1 MIRRPPRSTLFPY
14 TTLFRS
20 REFRQDPIALPL
32 PTPSGKIEVFSAT
45 IDGFGYEDCPG
56 HPTWLEPGEW
66 LGADLARRFPLH
78 LISNQPRTRLHSQWD
93 HGELSQAGKIG
104 GREPVWINPVDAAAR
119 GIATGDVV
127 RVFNDRGACLAG
139 ALVTD
144 AVRPGGVQLATGA
157 WF

>member
-45 IDGFGYEDCPG
+45 IDGFGYEDCAG

-66 LGADLARRFPLH
+66 LGADLDRK
-78 LISNQPRTRLHSQWD
+78 STRLNSSHANISY
-93 HGELSQAGKIG
+93 A
-104 GREPVWINPVDAAAR
+104 
-119 GIATGDVV
+119 
-127 RVFNDRGACLAG
+127 VFCLKKK
-139 ALVTD
+139 TQTHKSD
-144 AVRPGGVQLATGA
+144 I
-157 WF
+157 